1 MTEELQAAC
10 ESCSGPLPEGSRS
23 DRRYCSSACRRRA
36 SRRRAAAAHDR
47 GNSPAARWQ
56 LDELHRQLSKERTQ
70 REREKV
76 TSQKRVEKIEQL
88 QRELGN
94 RDRYIQEQAER
105 NATATRRAATL
116 KIELDT
122 LRTEHAALASIDPA
136 EVEQLRAHLEEGRAA
151 YRQLLQQ
158 YDAISAGL
166 DGAVKEREGLQHVVR
181 QWDRL
186 CKRLNEQTNGKPR
199 TERDQEILSTWR
211 DFRQKMGKPTK

>member
-1 MTEELQAAC
+1 MTDEPQAAC
-10 ESCSGPLPEGSRS
+10 ESCSGSLPDGSRS
-23 DRRYCSSACRRRA
+23 DRRFCSSACRRRA
-36 SRRRAAAAHDR
+36 SRRRAADAHDR

-56 LDELHRQLSKERTQ
+56 LDELHRQLSKERAQ
-70 REREKV
+70 RERERL
-76 TSQKRVEKIEQL
+76 TSQKRAEKIEQL
-88 QRELGN
+88 ERELGN

-116 KIELDT
+116 KIELDN

-136 EVEQLRAHLEEGRAA
+136 EVEQLRAHLEEGRTA
-151 YRQLLQQ
+151 YRELREQ

-166 DGAVKEREGLQHVVR
+166 DGAVRERESLQHVVR

-199 TERDQEILSTWR
+199 TEKDQEILSTWQA
-211 DFRQKMGKPTK
+211 FRKQIGKPTK

>member
-1 MTEELQAAC
+1 MNETAARAC
-10 ESCSGPLPEGSRS
+10 VGCSAPLPEGSRTS
-23 DRRYCSSACRRRA
+23 RLYCTPTCRKRTA
-36 SRRRAAAAHDR
+36 RRRAAEAAEQ
-47 GNSPAARWQ
+47 SESTASRWH

-70 REREKV
+70 REREKI
-76 TSQKRVEKIEQL
+76 TSQKRAEKIEQL
-88 QRELGN
+88 ERELGN

-116 KIELDT
+116 KIELDN
-122 LRTEHAALASIDPA
+122 LRTEHTALASIDPA
-136 EVEQLRAHLEEGRAA
+136 EVEQLRAHLEEGRTA
-151 YRQLLQQ
+151 YRELRQQ